1 MLRIPIVHA
10 HDIRKKSLEQKKS
23 FSAIFYFGILLL
35 KNWLRLRQQFKLN
48 MESFE
53 SADEEELSTFSL
65 GMDFLTPQK
74 EWKEKENKEQAWL
87 VSSPFATLS
96 ESELENIL
104 VERHSARTNQIKNW
118 SVSTFK
124 GKYFYLK
131 CI

>member
-1 MLRIPIVHA
+1 
-10 HDIRKKSLEQKKS
+10 
-23 FSAIFYFGILLL
+23 
-35 KNWLRLRQQFKLN
+35 
-48 MESFE
+48 MESCE
-53 SADEEELSTFSL
+53 PADEEELLTFSL
-65 GMDFLTPQK
+65 GMEFLTSKK
-74 EWKEKENKEQAWL
+74 EQKEKENKEQAWL

>member
-1 MLRIPIVHA
+1 
-10 HDIRKKSLEQKKS
+10 
-23 FSAIFYFGILLL
+23 
-35 KNWLRLRQQFKLN
+35 
-48 MESFE
+48 MESCE
-53 SADEEELSTFSL
+53 PADEEELLTFSL
-65 GMDFLTPQK
+65 GIEFLTSKK
-74 EWKEKENKEQAWL
+74 EQKEKENKEQAWL

-131 CI
+131 FI